1 MAQSDILNNK
11 AIIKKADLLAKEI
24 SNTTSL
30 DTIKERDAAA
40 KAASNINDMTEGS
53 LSKDNA
59 DIYASGSSAIINA
72 AGNATENIRQNQE
85 IRDIQINNTYNES
98 NDRAALLR
106 QRDLDILAKANEIAN
121 RNADEKYV
129 ADSTTMLHS
138 GLSGQQAII
147 EAGINATRN
156 QGYDQSIESLLLRD
170 KLVRNKEGLSPYD
183 QYSATME
190 QMAKNISQQA
200 DTTGKIASSLASQ
213 EKQLADAMFMQ
224 DQNYVLSK
232 KVIENNYEQSIFNI
246 ERNYK
251 YALDNNLLTKEYA
264 DKLNKDT
271 SDYLR
276 NEVRRDVETYTG
288 QLEYG
293 VQQYYDYILPDLIE
307 KRMNLSNRIA
317 FASGY
322 GTNDIAQI
330 GGEVV
335 GNLHLHQAIING
347 SVHLMDS
354 LLGAAL
360 SSISPITHGEFKWVS
375 SHKFQR
381 LAKIMGM
388 DSLIYDHDS
397 TATFMD
403 KLSFGYILYK
413 TLESIPEMLYV
424 GVPTV
429 KLAGA
434 GYRALVAERAILANG
449 EKVSKTILNSIDKQI
464 AILKPLATVS
474 GASAEIRNQYKGLL
488 QLRALVSA
496 KLAGKSSSVRISAET
511 GEFLKLGTSYSV
523 SNAALSS
530 TIGKFAKF
538 YKTAS
543 KRAFASEIASPLTA
557 LAIDYTRRLNDLVSS
572 RGDKASLTFQ
582 DLIGAA
588 VHLAVDVAS
597 ISKMLGTK
605 AYYKNLTAGLLGEPK
620 VTGAAA
626 FGSAL
631 GHFAGGMLYEG
642 AGEIVQTWTELQ
654 ARSGWKL
661 PSIPE
666 IMSASYDGKYG
677 RERRALEEA
686 GGVAFFSAGLITST
700 QRIAAFG
707 ADAITNRADDLLE
720 RIRNLGAGTTYTP
733 DIETAEDLDALVT
746 AVASKLYPSSSTPPS
761 SGSTGSTTTGG
772 PTSPGAPGATTGSP
786 STSPSAHHAAH
797 SPSGVKTVESARAE
811 AAALREAAVKAEEEL
826 EKAQQE
832 VLKEAKD
839 EAKDRAKKALDNTQK
854 QKNQGLENNNQN
866 RISQLTHRKNELE
879 NKKDSLTAAEQAELA
894 AINNTIDAL
903 TTHDVL
909 NKGYSY
915 ARAVQEM
922 NKDGKL
928 GDIDAELDAL
938 ASARDQD
945 SFEKAVKALNDKLS
959 KNDNLNDKK
968 NIFNQLKKLQESKEN
983 IKSKHKDL
991 GKGEKKS
998 SQKSTDKTRKATG
1011 TTTATVDDLK
1021 EQLRQAQENKNN
1033 ATEKDDIDRYT
1044 AEISSLE
1051 QQIAD
1056 ATNTDKAKTVSM
1068 EDADLIDEALL
1079 DDYLNTVSPEARL
1092 FARLNYAREQN
1103 NGKLTKSFE
1112 RLLRSFAI
1120 VAIDHSEFSTQN
1132 SESGIRQKNQNKD
1145 KDRFLPNL
1153 GKEIIVIPTRAW
1165 TEDTGNINYSL
1176 NQNLKNALHT
1186 AFDQLNLT
1194 TLAAISD
1201 GFKSIVN
1208 SIKKGDPVDPEAVKN
1223 LAEKYRSYLMK
1234 IQNHSLFLHIVLESN
1249 KNSKIGRTIK
1259 RQMDVVAKELERI
1272 YQDMDTLYNQ
1282 QGWATKDAHDN
1293 IISSIDQI
1301 LNDKAAGLDGFSKI
1315 CEMIKN
1321 TSSSLFR
1328 HLREAVAEYES
1339 ARNASEI
1346 ETKRNEILKLI
1357 QEVKK
1362 PLFDTFNV
1370 FFSDEF
1376 KQIYD
1381 QTIEYLKLGGSYLQN
1396 TLPSHITFT
1405 VNSHNISLPLLIL
1418 LQNEVFEDL
1427 FSDLQYNE
1435 DLTPQNL
1442 IETLLIAR
1450 LKNDTSNMST
1460 LLNLFAQMG
1469 NLFSGIKIAIPIIH
1483 ETADSVTGMKT
1494 STRVEQGIEI
1504 SLQNLIDMDF
1514 ETACDLQ
1521 NVIDPNNT
1529 LDPDKKGRKFN
1540 KERAKDEVYRAQC
1553 IQTMRAKLSEEF
1565 NAENSNIRKQILTRL
1580 SAAISSNTEVLE
1592 KINALTKIG
1601 ITAIANNIV
1610 KGNTDI
1616 EKLGITKD
1624 PSDAG
1629 KAILNDITS
1638 NVISNIKSMFKDQEV
1653 SNEDKVVLAQLAYD
1667 LALTFFKSVYIGD
1680 NPNTQLIDSQ
1690 HKTDKKGIKVNVTR
1704 VDSKF
1709 LELLKSYKQRLN
1721 DVFEF
1726 ANNEHF
1732 ESNDISHVLSV
1743 FETIF
1748 GKRIRYSN
1756 RRALMINLQMTGKI
1770 MYDGKNKSLWNGV
1783 QQQLGLTLDQFF
1795 FSRFAQ
1801 QINENSKNKEQ
1812 FAIVMNNYL
1821 SLPLEEREKI
1831 NKAVERIADSKKGL
1845 SDPNIGKKD
1854 IELAQQ
1860 HPACYVMIKKQNAK
1874 KHTVTYSDG
1883 LTEETEMLEEEIR
1896 YVFSPDLSILNK
1908 EFFKNIKVSGLTGY
1922 EMFNNSSEGLKSV
1935 IGAVMDYQNS
1945 MADAIMKLGNAN
1957 EWVHN
1962 SGKFDGNMSAY
1973 KAYGMKKDGKLQE
1986 INYSKPVYSV
1996 NYMMPNGRTST
2007 KESNTEV
2014 DNKVIREF
2022 ADFVM
2027 PDEIVT
2033 GFKYDKDPT
2042 TGKTVVTEIREKNKD
2057 KEQWGGMPVVAFF
2070 GRLLI
2075 TASKASNADSIHD
2088 SIKKQRELYFG
2099 VLFALLRAFNVD
2111 FDKMPADIKEVSLS
2125 HEETIKLVNSVFG
2138 GKKSVDEQ
2146 IKSLLSDSQLKNT
2159 ADKINALL
2167 LLRDLYFDRRKN
2179 DKKSVIND
2187 IIKRHSFDKNI
2198 SENNIIDELQKIVDN
2213 SPDGSKEKTEAEKDI
2228 NVLQNFNTDPEF
2240 KNKVNAID
2248 NNIDNLIDSIHY
2260 KIKIPSH
2267 TDEFDIN
2274 EILNGLLLDDK
2285 DAIDNFNILY
2295 EHFKKHPESVFSGH
2309 PGIAM
2314 KNLETFKNA
2323 IDAAAKNKTSFV
2335 EELQTQNLY
2344 VYMDGKATFSAEN
2357 SVRMAG
2363 IPEVDALGG
2372 VYRGA
2377 AAISSIGAYIIE
2389 LRQLKVLNDMI
2400 NQFVKQDQDRF
2411 AFYQAILESKG
2422 VDIYTSN
2429 IGTMTNAMRALNN
2442 THSLLASLYSFGL
2455 IDRDMSKPLIQP
2467 PAYGSQAKSN
2477 LEKYVEESQ
2486 ILFGHAIY
2494 DLMSWIKSDG
2504 DSLTSKIR
2512 ELHKEIKNKAK
2523 PEKIEALKLEISNLF
2538 FEHLE
2543 KYSKELASSST
2554 SARKKSIID
2563 GIIDYLGKDKNVIP
2577 DFLFESDFIP
2587 ITMIYKINAVEK
2599 SDNVFDIDS
2608 LMSYLY
2614 RTKEEADRLNK
2625 KDKVDNFYKEG
2636 LFVREINSLVDYYSY
2651 FDIPKNKNGEAVALT
2666 SRLIKVAQKV
2676 IDNIKDDFSMY
2687 HFFKSIKD
2695 ESFIKN
2701 KGPDDITYFT
2711 ISYENVA
2718 NGSVGYTIK
2727 LNEPAIEALFK
2738 IKITDKNRD
2747 KIKEIIYGVVQ
2758 FYNDTDGSVL
2768 SKHKPLDIR
2777 STPSLAVA
2785 KQNNLYNS
2793 HQRNYMEE
2801 LLSTTFVEKLRDVI
2815 LNISNKYGITD
2826 IFETKEAQEKFMDM
2840 YNNDAR
2846 FRRDFI
2852 ALKTKVIGQIEDIL
2866 LNAAWGKNPEMYM
2879 NLFKDRP
2886 NFDQIAQTMKDAK
2899 SRVNQV
2905 FHFLKSDDVDN
2916 ELMSLLFTKV
2926 STGINNQ
2933 GTVNTTTTILDRAK
2947 LIISDVIGLWNHNFE
2962 STLVSAAQNPI
2973 GQVFDAMYLNANNAV
2988 RGMNTWNFN
2997 MGDTARSSEV
3007 MSPFIINKFVNTI
3020 NLIRNLSV
3028 NHNGLKRVPKS
3039 NGTKYQYESHIKNI
3053 ENEQDRQDLY
3063 NRINYL
3069 KTAIR
3074 HLINTIDPSS
3084 KISTLNIRSL
3094 MMSAN
3099 DLLANQNNSRLIRQ
3113 YMKIINNMLD
3123 EYSDIIKEIEKII
3136 NDKNNGVSE
3145 SIKKELIQ
3153 FIDNEKNTQEYT
3165 VLGDKD
3171 VNIYKL
3177 ANKEKRGR
3185 DNRKNNVEM
3194 SRNKFLTA
3202 CSNFLKETFGINL
3215 SNVGDNMPIN
3225 SVMNKIKTAINE
3237 IYGNVSDDILS
3248 NFSSMSRTHRV
3259 HDISYL
3265 INESRFDN
3273 TDKNLKIINYLV
3285 ENGLIDNPT
3294 STLVKNNLKSKEK
3307 VSVKDIIESVTKVL
3321 FDKAVKKA
3329 KVTSDDTLLSNLLEK
3344 ISYND
3349 IMQNVTREQDNKL
3362 NYVILDKI
3370 VDITDIVQS
3379 QKNILLS
3386 ILSSDKFKT
3395 EFNNELNSIKHS
3407 INNDAIKINGIP
3419 RKSIIAILADKSSDG
3434 RFVLTNFASV
3444 KMDNNLYLINE
3455 NFSNELYEAITGNKP
3470 TTPSSPNPGRKGG
3483 KTRKAVSDTSSHS
3496 GWSEEFYQ
3504 DNLFL
3509 GVDSIDTIV
3518 KEIIEAFTL
3527 YDKTSFDVWLDDN
3540 TKVSVHL
3547 TSLPYDIDKGT
3558 GHLDID
3564 MIMYDD
3570 EGNITYEDNIS
3581 RDIYRNAFLTD
3592 VNGEMEDS
3600 LYLSERQ
3607 KYQMRQFLYA
3617 SLGAIAKTQSQTTI
3631 DTINQIRAGK
3641 TRKAVSKRSPGDHT
3655 SITRDISSSAKRSTK
3670 DEYIAGVKEDIA
3682 AMKAENS
3689 DISEEL
3695 DAIEEAIDALAEN
3708 ITEDLE
3714 ITENVTAD
3722 DTTTLGETT
3731 VNEGR
3736 TQTDIKISRG
3746 KSLTTRL
3753 HELWHAMTTIGF
3765 DALSNDAKYWVSRI
3779 QNIHSAVKE
3788 YFDSLSNEEREA
3800 LLAELGL
3807 DNQRYSEIFNND
3819 QLASLEEFVGY
3830 FLSEP
3835 KLIRFLSKNT
3845 AFNQFLKE
3853 RNRKSIQVREN
3864 KSIVGKIISAFTE
3877 LLKAVFNA
3885 VGDRIEREPETG
3897 MQMMMRA
3904 VAALSQHNRD
3914 FELAEKG
3921 ELTAEQQEFSN
3932 RKLTR
3937 INRRISSALGLI
3949 DDKVSRYIEAQKILN
3964 PLFNYDNAVS
3974 EIKKDIAPTINKL
3987 NAEIDRILTRYEN
4000 VKGVRGR
4007 VLQTFAVGLKLLQAT
4022 YYNNIGLTSLRD
4034 NPLKRE
4040 VIHNIISDLRQKLIE
4055 NSIFDSNILL
4065 DFGVTSTR
4073 YLKDYVNAINR
4084 AMGYRQSINFNIA
4097 EAQSNI
4103 KRDIKDILSKPE
4115 YIQQLASEDP
4125 EFYAQYSTGAN
4136 RFIEHLNLADYFWG
4150 REFNENEAEELVTYI
4165 LNNNDYMNSKMRDK
4179 SEALIERA
4187 VGMLGQ
4193 SDNTALK
4200 NTIRKLVRS
4209 MAYTRISDKRDMF
4222 GSQNIEQ
4229 QLNVLDID
4237 VNGHSDAM
4245 NLLHQAITL
4254 ESILAYRTDNQDEAS
4269 AYFSEKTETFRK
4281 TYNNANE
4288 TNKSEIE
4295 ASMKEAIKLYKFKYD
4310 QLFEQMTLRWKDE
4323 DVQQYIRGEGTQDLY
4338 FRPNRDM
4345 YDMSDPFESK
4355 TGGAYYDQ
4363 SKKFY
4368 EYNNKVTMIT
4378 VNPDD
4383 AQFNGD
4389 IREFLAECDI
4399 LEQKGFTWLK
4409 ESGVGGTRTYIYKGW
4424 IDMNDHHQNGAFM
4437 MRHNSHQGHVIQY
4450 LSSDEMAHKPILNEA
4465 FRREHRDAMLSWGQS
4480 FGKDGSL
4487 DLQEF
4492 YGNGS
4497 FKSFAGSET
4506 MTRDNISTKEFESL
4520 TEVDTTMESSLAAM
4534 EKIIQENKII
4544 NLNNDLLYQQI
4555 IMSDQDIRANRM
4567 TRPTEDELP
4576 HHTEILFR
4584 IEADEHGDPK
4594 VVFNRS
4600 LIDKYGINLTRKD
4613 ETNFFKMLQ
4622 AMGEWDSA
4630 VQRGNVYV
4638 DTRLLQMMFG
4648 FDVPTYTELTND
4660 NPRTFKA
4667 IRMVQTVMREMVK
4680 ETRNNTIIRNP
4691 ALIFENF
4698 KSNILGLV
4706 GEGVSPT
4713 EIAKLVPY
4721 YTNELKRYLRDTRKS
4736 IALENELALLK
4747 KQEYQDT
4754 ATEGADIQQRRVELL
4769 EEQLKSLRSG
4779 LKNNVVAPLMEAG
4792 MYSNIVEDSE
4802 QDNASLIDKAVNILM
4817 DTKGVS
4823 SSKQNLIRELT
4834 LAPSS
4839 DLYNTMAELTRL
4851 GDFIP
4856 RVILYYHLTG
4866 KEGVDKR
4873 IALDTARDRFINYNT
4888 PLWSKLLRLLDRFGW
4903 VNYTKYAFAVEKQI
4917 LSVFR
4922 KAPVNALGILGIQL
4936 GMEAMGFGKISTLSS
4951 YLGESYAV
4959 DGKLPKG
4966 FMTGHFGMF
4975 VQNLNRYNYI
4985 LP

>member
-11 AIIKKADLLAKEI
+11 AIIKTADLLSKQI
-24 SNTTSL
+24 SDSTSL
-30 DTIKERDAAA
+30 ESIKERDAAA
-40 KAASNINDMTEGS
+40 KAASNINDMTEGL

-59 DIYASGSSAIINA
+59 DIYAVGSSSIVKA
-72 AGNATENIRQNQE
+72 AGNASENIRQNQE
-85 IRDIQINNTYNES
+85 IRDIQIDNTYNES
-98 NDRAALLR
+98 NDRAALNR
-106 QRDLDILAKANEIAN
+106 QRELDILSKANEIAN
-121 RNADEKYV
+121 RNADEQYV
-129 ADSTTMLHS
+129 ADSTKMLHS

-147 EAGINATRN
+147 EAGINAIRN
-156 QGYDQSIESLLLRD
+156 EGYDQSIESLLLRD
-170 KLVRNKEGLSPYD
+170 KLIRNKEGLSPYE
-183 QYSATME
+183 QYTATMQ

-200 DTTGKIASSLASQ
+200 DTAGKIASALASQ

-224 DQNYVLSK
+224 DQNYVLNKSI
-232 KVIENNYEQSIFNI
+232 IENNYEKSIYDI

-264 DKLNKDT
+264 EKLNKDT

-276 NEVRRDVETYTG
+276 NEIRRDVEDYTG

-293 VQQYYDYILPDLIE
+293 VKQYYDYILPDLIQ
-307 KRMNLSNRIA
+307 KRMNLSDRIA

-335 GNLHLHQAIING
+335 GNYRLDQALING
-347 SVHLMDS
+347 GVHLMDS
-354 LLGAAL
+354 LLGSAL
-360 SSISPITHGEFKWVS
+360 SIITPLTHGEFKWVN
-375 SHKFQR
+375 SHIFQR
-381 LAKIMGM
+381 LAKVMGM
-388 DSLIYDHDS
+388 NSLIYDHDS

-424 GVPTV
+424 GIPTV

-449 EKVSKTILNSIDKQI
+449 EKVSKTILNSIDKQL
-464 AILKPLATVS
+464 AILKPIAIAP
-474 GASAEIRNQYKGLL
+474 GASREIRAQYEGLKR
-488 QLRALVSA
+488 LRVLVNG
-496 KLAGKSSSVRISAET
+496 KLHNKRVHGISRNE
-511 GEFLKLGTSYSV
+511 
-523 SNAALSS
+523 LSS

-543 KRAFASEIASPLTA
+543 KRAFASEAAAPIMA

-572 RGDKASLTFQ
+572 RGDDASLSFQ

-597 ISKMLGTK
+597 ISQMLGTK

-631 GHFAGGMLYEG
+631 GHFGGGMLYEG

-666 IMSASYDGKYG
+666 IMQSSYEGKYG

-686 GGVAFFSAGLITST
+686 GGVAFFSAGLITAT
-700 QRIAAFG
+700 QRMGTLAGESI
-707 ADAITNRADDLLE
+707 INRATSLLNTL
-720 RIRNLGAGTTYTP
+720 RNNIDSTVYTKDVATP
-733 DIETAEDLDALVT
+733 EDIDALVT
-746 AVASKLYPSSSTPPS
+746 EAATGLFPSSTSPAA
-761 SGSTGSTTTGG
+761 SGPTGPTTGSPTVGPTS
-772 PTSPGAPGATTGSP
+772 PTSPGATTGGP
-786 STSPSAHHAAH
+786 STPGSHHAAH
-797 SPSGVKTVESARAE
+797 SPSGVTTVEEARAE
-811 AAALREAAVKAEEEL
+811 AKAIQEAAVKAEEEL

-854 QKNQGLENNNQN
+854 QRNKDGIIELENNNQN

-879 NKKDSLTAAEQAELA
+879 NKKDSLTTAEQAELT
-894 AINNTIDAL
+894 AINNAIEAL
-903 TTHDVL
+903 TTFDTM
-909 NKGYSY
+909 NKSWSY
-915 ARAVQEM
+915 VRAVREM

-928 GDIDAELDAL
+928 GDINAELEAL
-938 ASARDQD
+938 ANSRDQD

-959 KNDNLNDKK
+959 KNDNINDKK

-983 IKSKHKDL
+983 IKSKPKEF
-991 GKGEKKS
+991 GKSEKSAK
-998 SQKSTDKTRKATG
+998 QKSTDKTRKATS
-1011 TTTATVDDLK
+1011 TTTSTVDDLK

-1033 ATEKDDIDRYT
+1033 ATEQSEIDRFT
-1044 AEISSLE
+1044 TEIEALE

-1056 ATNTDKAKTVSM
+1056 ATNADKTKNISI
-1068 EDADLIDEALL
+1068 EDADLMDESLL
-1079 DDYLNTVSPEARL
+1079 DDYLSTVSPEAQL
-1092 FARLNYAREQN
+1092 FARLNHAREQN

-1120 VAIDHSEFSTQN
+1120 VAIDHSDFSTQS
-1132 SESGIRQKNQNKD
+1132 SESGIRQKNSNKD

-1165 TEDTGNINYSL
+1165 TENTGNINYSL
-1176 NQNLKNALHT
+1176 NKNLKNALHT

-1208 SIKKGDPVDPEAVKN
+1208 SIKRGKPVDPEAVKD
-1223 LAEKYRSYLMK
+1223 LAEKYRKYLMK
-1234 IQNHSLFLHIVLESN
+1234 IQNHSMFLHIVLESN
-1249 KNSKIGRTIK
+1249 KGSKIGRTIK

-1282 QGWATKDAHDN
+1282 QGWASKDAHDN
-1293 IISSIDQI
+1293 IISTIDKI
-1301 LNDKAAGLDGFSKI
+1301 LNEQAAGLDGFSKI

-1339 ARNASEI
+1339 ARTASDI
-1346 ETKRNEILKLI
+1346 ETKRKEIIRLI
-1357 QEVKK
+1357 DEVKK

-1376 KQIYD
+1376 KQIYEK
-1381 QTIEYLKLGGSYLQN
+1381 TIEYLKLSGSYLQN

-1405 VNSHNISLPLLIL
+1405 INSHNISLPLLIL

-1469 NLFSGIKIAIPIIH
+1469 NLFSGIKIALPIIH
-1483 ETADSVTGMKT
+1483 EVADSVTGMKT
-1494 STRVEQGIEI
+1494 ATREERAIEI
-1504 SLQNLIDMDF
+1504 SLQKLIDMDF

-1521 NVIDPNNT
+1521 NAIDPNNT
-1529 LDPDKKGRKFN
+1529 LDPDGRKFN
-1540 KERAKDEVYRAQC
+1540 KEKGEDEEYRTRC
-1553 IQTMRAKLSEEF
+1553 IQAVRTKLSEEF

-1580 SAAISSNTEVLE
+1580 SAAISSNEEVLE

-1624 PSDAG
+1624 ESDAG
-1629 KAILNDITS
+1629 KAIMNDITS
-1638 NVISNIKSMFKDQEV
+1638 NVMSNITSMFKDQEV
-1653 SNEDKVVLAQLAYD
+1653 SKEDKAVLAQLAYD

-1690 HKTDKKGIKVNVTR
+1690 HKTDKKGIQVNVTR

-1709 LELLKSYKQRLN
+1709 LELLKSYKKRLN

-1743 FETIF
+1743 FESIF

-1770 MYDGKNKSLWNGV
+1770 MYDGKNKSLWTGV
-1783 QQQLGLTLDQFF
+1783 QQQLGLTLDPLFF
-1795 FSRFAQ
+1795 AKFAK
-1801 QINENSKNKEQ
+1801 QISEDSKDAEQ
-1812 FAIVMNNYL
+1812 FAVVMNNYL
-1821 SLPLEEREKI
+1821 SLSLEEREKI
-1831 NKAVERIADSKKGL
+1831 NKAVKKIAEAKKGI
-1845 SDPNIGKKD
+1845 SDSSITKD
-1854 IELAQQ
+1854 DIAAAQQ
-1860 HPACYVMIKKQNAK
+1860 HPACYVMIKKQNVK
-1874 KHTVTYSDG
+1874 KHSVSYSDG
-1883 LTEETEMLEEEIR
+1883 LTEETEILEEEIR
-1896 YVFSPDLSILNK
+1896 YVFSPDLTILNK

-1922 EMFNNSSEGLKSV
+1922 DMFNNSSDGLKSV

-1945 MADAIMKLGNAN
+1945 MADAIMKLGNAH
-1957 EWVHN
+1957 EYVHN
-1962 SGKFDGNMSAY
+1962 PTDSSGKSLGFNGNMSVY

-1996 NYMMPNGRTST
+1996 NYMLPNGRTST
-2007 KESNTEV
+2007 KEANTEV

-2022 ADFVM
+2022 ADFVI

-2033 GFKYDKDPT
+2033 GFKYVKDPT
-2042 TGKTVVTEIREKNKD
+2042 TGKTTRIEIREKNKD
-2057 KEQWGGMPVVAFF
+2057 KEQWGGIPVVAFF
-2070 GRLLI
+2070 GHSLI
-2075 TASKASNADSIHD
+2075 TASHSSNADIKNNSV
-2088 SIKKQRELYFG
+2088 KKQRELYFG

-2111 FDKMPADIKEVSLS
+2111 FDKMPANMKEVSLS
-2125 HEETIKLVNSVFG
+2125 QKEALSTAKYIFNKKANTI
-2138 GKKSVDEQ
+2138 VDK
-2146 IKSLLSDSQLKNT
+2146 IKMVLSDEKLKFT
-2159 ADKINALL
+2159 ADKINVLL
-2167 LLRDLYFDRRKN
+2167 MLRDLYSNNYEN
-2179 DKKSVIND
+2179 DKKSSMGHVSSRYGFDENLSVND
-2187 IIKRHSFDKNI
+2187 M
-2198 SENNIIDELQKIVDN
+2198 IDELKKILN
-2213 SPDGSKEKTEAEKDI
+2213 NNPDGSKEKNEIEKDI
-2228 NVLQNFNTDPEF
+2228 ITLQKFTDDAQSAIHKIDNAINSQIDNVHYTVEIPSETD
-2240 KNKVNAID
+2240 KNKTDTIDVNR
-2248 NNIDNLIDSIHY
+2248 L
-2260 KIKIPSH
+2260 
-2267 TDEFDIN
+2267 
-2274 EILNGLLLDDK
+2274 LNGLLLDDA
-2285 DAIDNFNILY
+2285 DAIKEFNRMY
-2295 EHFKKHPESVFSGH
+2295 EYFKKHPESVFSGH

-2323 IDAAAKNKTSFV
+2323 IDAAARNKTSFV
-2335 EELQTQNLY
+2335 KELQTQNLF

-2363 IPEVDALGG
+2363 IPEVDSLGG

-2377 AAISSIGAYIIE
+2377 SAISSIGAYIIE
-2389 LRQLKVLNDMI
+2389 LRQLKILNDMVE
-2400 NQFVKQDQDRF
+2400 QFIKQDSDGF
-2411 AFYQAILESKG
+2411 AFYRDILLKKG

-2494 DLMSWIKSDG
+2494 ELISWIKNKSDKT
-2504 DSLTSKIR
+2504 LLNKINL
-2512 ELHKEIKNKAK
+2512 LHKKIQSKAT
-2523 PEKIEALKLEISNLF
+2523 PLAIEALKLEISDLF
-2538 FEHLE
+2538 FQSLK
-2543 KYSKELASSST
+2543 KYSSELKNSKDT
-2554 SARKKSIID
+2554 NVLRRKSIID
-2563 GIIDYLGKDKNVIP
+2563 GIIHYLGHDKNVIP
-2577 DFLFESDFIP
+2577 DFLFESNFIP
-2587 ITMIYKINAVEK
+2587 TNSVNIQALENN
-2599 SDNVFDIDS
+2599 NVFDIDS
-2608 LMSYLY
+2608 LISYLY
-2614 RTKEEADRLNK
+2614 RTQEEADKLNK
-2625 KDKVDNFYKEG
+2625 KVKYDGYYKAG
-2636 LFVREINSLVDYYSY
+2636 LFVREINSIVDYYSY
-2651 FDIPKNKNGEAVALT
+2651 FDVPQNKNGEAVSLT
-2666 SRLIKVAQKV
+2666 SRLIKVAQNV
-2676 IDNIKDDFSMY
+2676 INIIKNDFAMY
-2687 HFFKSIKD
+2687 HFFKSIN
-2695 ESFIKN
+2695 EEFIKN
-2701 KGPDDITYFT
+2701 GGSGQEKNKYFT
-2711 ISYENVA
+2711 ISYNNIA
-2718 NGSVGYTIK
+2718 NGNTKCTVDIDTQQES
-2727 LNEPAIEALFK
+2727 NIEALFN
-2738 IKITDKNRD
+2738 IKITDKNRN
-2747 KIKEIIYGVVQ
+2747 KIKEIIGNVVQ
-2758 FYNDTDGSVL
+2758 FYEDTNGSIL
-2768 SKHKPLDIR
+2768 SEHKPLDIR
-2777 STPSLAVA
+2777 STPSLTIA

-2793 HQRNYMEE
+2793 HQRNYMED
-2801 LLSTTFVEKLRDVI
+2801 LLSTTLVEKLRDVI
-2815 LNISNKYGITD
+2815 LNISNQYGIKD
-2826 IFETKEAQEKFMDM
+2826 IFDKKEAQEKFMDM
-2840 YNNDAR
+2840 YKNDAQ

-2866 LNAAWGKNPEMYM
+2866 LNAAFGRNQEMYM

-2886 NFDQIAQTMKDAK
+2886 NFEQIAQTMKDAK

-2905 FHFLKSDDVDN
+2905 FNFLKSNNVDN
-2916 ELMSLLFTKV
+2916 ELMSLLFTKI

-2933 GTVNTTTTILDRAK
+2933 GTVNTTTTVLDRAK

-2962 STLVSAAQNPI
+2962 STLVSAVQNPI

-2997 MGDTARSSEV
+2997 MGDTARDIEV
-3007 MSPFIINKFVNTI
+3007 MSPFIINRFVNTI
-3020 NLIRNLSV
+3020 NKIRNSSV
-3028 NHNGLKRVPKS
+3028 YHNGLHHHKASKIYDR
-3039 NGTKYQYESHIKNI
+3039 NSHIKNI
-3053 ENEQDRQDLY
+3053 KNEQDRQDLY

-3074 HLINTIDPSS
+3074 HIINTIDPSS

-3094 MMSAN
+3094 MMSTN
-3099 DLLANQNNSRLIRQ
+3099 DILASQNNIKLVRYYYRTL
-3113 YMKIINNMLD
+3113 NNMIK
-3123 EYSDIIKEIEKII
+3123 EYNDIIADIESII
-3136 NDKNNGVSE
+3136 SDKNNEVSK
-3145 SIKKELIQ
+3145 SIKEELIT
-3153 FIDNEKNTQEYT
+3153 FIENEKNIQEYT

-3171 VNIYKL
+3171 INIYEL
-3177 ANKEKRGR
+3177 AHTEKKQRTKSVEEA
-3185 DNRKNNVEM
+3185 RK
-3194 SRNKFLTA
+3194 KFLKA
-3202 CSNFLKETFGINL
+3202 CSNFLRETFGIDL
-3215 SNVGDNMPIN
+3215 SNVLNNLPIN
-3225 SVMNKIKTAINE
+3225 SAIKKIETEINKIYAKISN
-3237 IYGNVSDDILS
+3237 DRLS
-3248 NFSSMSRTHRV
+3248 YFSSMSRTHRV
-3259 HDISYL
+3259 HDISSL
-3265 INESRFDN
+3265 INESKI
-3273 TDKNLKIINYLV
+3273 DKNIAENIIDKLV
-3285 ENGLIDNPT
+3285 KTDT
-3294 STLVKNNLKSKEK
+3294 ATLVKNALGSKEK
-3307 VSVKDIIESVTKVL
+3307 VSVKDIIESIIKVQFEKAAKKSLGVTGT
-3321 FDKAVKKA
+3321 DTI
-3329 KVTSDDTLLSNLLEK
+3329 TSDLIEK

-3349 IMQNVTREQDNKL
+3349 IMQKCTKTNDNRYE
-3362 NYVILDKI
+3362 YVISGKAF
-3370 VDITDIVQS
+3370 DITDIIEAQE
-3379 QKNILLS
+3379 KYLID
-3386 ILSSDKFKT
+3386 ILSSTQFKST
-3395 EFNNELNSIKHS
+3395 FNNEIESIKQS
-3407 INNDAIKINGIP
+3407 INNDTILIDGLS

-3434 RFVLTNFASV
+3434 RFIFTNFTSV
-3444 KMDNNLYLINE
+3444 KMDNNGYFISPK
-3455 NFSNELYEAITGNKP
+3455 FSDKLYEAIMGNKP
-3470 TTPSSPNPGRKGG
+3470 TDPLSPRRGR
-3483 KTRKAVSDTSSHS
+3483 KTRKAVSDTSTQNKL
-3496 GWSEEFYQ
+3496 SEAFYK

-3518 KEIIEAFTL
+3518 KEIIESFTL
-3527 YDKTSFDVWLDDN
+3527 YDKRSFDVWLDDN

-3547 TSLPYDIDKGT
+3547 SSLPYNADKGIAYAY
-3558 GHLDID
+3558 LEID

-3570 EGNITYEDNIS
+3570 EGNITYEDNVA
-3581 RDIYRNAFLTD
+3581 RDVYLDGFLSD
-3592 VNGEMEDS
+3592 VNGEIEDV
-3600 LYLSERQ
+3600 LYLNERQ
-3607 KYQMRQFLYA
+3607 KNQMRQFLYT
-3617 SLGAIAKTQSQTTI
+3617 SLGAIAKTQSQAKI
-3631 DTINQIRAGK
+3631 DAINQIREGK
-3641 TRKAVSKRSPGDHT
+3641 SRKAVSKRSPGDHT
-3655 SITRDISSSAKRSTK
+3655 SITRDTSSSAKRSTK

-3788 YFDSLSNEEREA
+3788 YLDSLSNEEREA

-3835 KLIRFLSKNT
+3835 QLIRFLSKNT

-3853 RNRKSIQVREN
+3853 RNRKSIQVKEN

-3877 LLKAVFNA
+3877 LLKAVFNTI
-3885 VGDRIEREPETG
+3885 GDRIEKEPETG

-3921 ELTAEQQEFSN
+3921 ELTPEQQEFSN

-3937 INRRISSALGLI
+3937 INRSVSNALGLI
-3949 DDKVSRYIEAQKILN
+3949 NDKVSRYIEAQKILN

-3974 EIKKDIAPTINKL
+3974 EIKKDIAPTITKL

-4007 VLQTFAVGLKLLQAT
+4007 VMQTFAVGLKLLQAT
-4022 YYNNIGLTSLRD
+4022 YYGNIGLANLRD
-4034 NPLKRE
+4034 NPLKRA
-4040 VIHNIISDLRQKLIE
+4040 VIHNVISDLRQKLIE

-4065 DFGVTSTR
+4065 DFGVTSTK

-4103 KRDIKDILSKPE
+4103 KKDIKDILSKPE
-4115 YIQQLASEDP
+4115 YIQQLSNENS
-4125 EFYAQYSTGAN
+4125 EFYAEYSTGAN

-4150 REFNENEAEELVTYI
+4150 REFNENEAEELVTYV

-4237 VNGHSDAM
+4237 VGGHSDAM

-4295 ASMKEAIKLYKFKYD
+4295 SSMKDAIKLYKFKYD

-4323 DVQQYIRGEGTQDLY
+4323 NVQQYIRGEGTRDLY

-4345 YDMSDPFESK
+4345 YDVSDPFESK

-4389 IREFLAECDI
+4389 IREFLAECEI

-4437 MRHNSHQGHVIQY
+4437 IRHNSHQGHVIQY
-4450 LSSDEMAHKPILNEA
+4450 LSSEEMRHKPILNEE
-4465 FRREHRDAMLSWGQS
+4465 FRRQHRDAMLSWGQS

-4506 MTRDNISTKEFESL
+4506 MTRDNISTKEFESI

-4567 TRPTEDELP
+4567 TRPTEDQLP

-4584 IEADEHGDPK
+4584 IEADEHGDPR

-4622 AMGEWDSA
+4622 AMGEWNNA
-4630 VQRGNVYV
+4630 VQRGGVYV

-4667 IRMVQTVMREMVK
+4667 IRMVQTVIREMVK

-4691 ALIFENF
+4691 SLIFENF

-4721 YTNELKRYLRDTRKS
+4721 YTNELKRYLRDTRNVIK
-4736 IALENELALLK
+4736 LENELALLK

-4769 EEQLKSLRSG
+4769 EEQLNSLRNG

-4802 QDNASLIDKAVNILM
+4802 QDNESLIDKSVNLLM

-4823 SSKQNLIRELT
+4823 SSRQNLIRELT

-4888 PLWSKLLRLLDRFGW
+4888 PLWSKLLRFLDRFGW